1 MTRTNLSEAGQDNNT
16 DMNWQF
22 QVNERRQKMTR
33 TNLLMGLAIVVM
45 ASQCGCGPKRPVT
58 TGFLSDYSRLEA
70 VSDTML
76 QHVVPANEFRS
87 YRSFIVDPVAVHFH
101 GNAKGTDAK
110 SKEIAELGQY
120 MHSAFQNALLD
131 HYNVVRRPGPGVAR
145 IRKALTDLEKSSPA
159 LNVIPQTKLA
169 GVGLGGA
176 SMEGEVLDSVT
187 GKQLAAVVQ
196 VQKGKK
202 LSLSGLTK
210 YGDAKAVMD
219 DWAQRLVQKLDEA
232 NKPF

>member
-1 MTRTNLSEAGQDNNT
+1 MTRTNLPKTGQDHNT

-22 QVNERRQKMTR
+22 QVNERKQKMTR

-45 ASQCGCGPKRPVT
+45 ASQYGCGQKRLVT
-58 TGFLSDYSRLEA
+58 TGFLSDYSRLET

-76 QHVVPANEFRS
+76 QYVVPTNEFRS
-87 YRSFIVDPVAVHFH
+87 YRKFIIDPVDVHFH

-110 SKEIAELGQY
+110 SKEIAELRQY
-120 MHSAFQNALLD
+120 MHAAFQNALLD

-145 IRKALTDLEKSSPA
+145 IRIALTDLEKSSPA
-159 LNVIPQTKLA
+159 LNVIPQTKLM

-202 LSLSGLTK
+202 LSLSGLSK
-210 YGDAKAVMD
+210 WGDAKAVID
-219 DWAQRLVQKLDEA
+219 VWAKRLVEKLDEA
-232 NKPF
+232 HSPF